1 MLSRNGSDKMLKK
14 LRDWWT
20 RPSWEEFDAEQ
31 KCREDAQDAAVE
43 LIYQKG
49 DLANRLA
56 FNARANSD
64 MCMKL
69 CDAKLELKGS
79 NEVNARLAADLLK
92 ANDELAWFR
101 SGDLSS
107 EHKRGLAAI
116 QEVLGNGADEQ
127 AWPPG
132 THYADALGPYV
143 DRLFAEIRGLRDD
156 VKYAEAEVDRLRKLG
171 IESCENVPV
180 HSINIEGGACEINTM
195 PPHWALRAMGASF
208 LESLDGAPNWRSIEF
223 GPIPSD
229 DGYLLATVCRKSG
242 DSPVETCGKLKDVVA
257 GLVGIIE
264 EAFLGKEMN
273 PVTVPI
279 LGLARA
285 LLNPQKKD

>member
-1 MLSRNGSDKMLKK
+1 MNSWPSFDTELSRNGSEKMLKR

-20 RPSWEEFDAEQ
+20 RPSWEEFLAEHQ
-31 KCREDAQDAAVE
+31 TCVDLGDRAVQ
-43 LIYQKG
+43 LICERG
-49 DLANRLA
+49 DLADRLA

-79 NEVNARLAADLLK
+79 NEVSARLAADLLK

-143 DRLFAEIRGLRDD
+143 DSLHAEIARI
-156 VKYAEAEVDRLRKLG
+156 RKLG

-180 HSINIEGGACEINTM
+180 HSINIEGGAVEVNTL
-195 PPHWALRAMGASF
+195 PPHWAMRAMGASF
-208 LESLDGAPNWRSIEF
+208 LESLDGAPNWRAIEI

-229 DGYLLATVCRKSG
+229 GGYLLVTVCRKSG
-242 DSPVETCGKLKDVVA
+242 DSPVETVGKLKA
-257 GLVGIIE
+257 CIE
-264 EAFLGKEMN
+264 ELLSLDGGSVYHPPGGPAQDIFGR
-273 PVTVPI
+273 
-279 LGLARA
+279 AHA
-285 LLNPQKKD
+285 LLNPEKKD